1 LVIQIANGRNELI
14 GTKLKCVRTDLYK
27 EGEFDLLKPEFNR
40 WRIAPDKKE
49 NADEIKARVVNHVD
63 FLLGYFKMLEE
74 KSQNYFEPSV
84 LHTPFNFYSNGIGL
98 GEYFESDNRWLSNFY
113 DQQDAVAGAN
123 LLRQGIRSID
133 KYPADEGSYGKGYY
147 NALML
152 IKDYIEK

>member
-98 GEYFESDNRWLSNFY
+98 GEYFERSEEHTSELQSRE
-113 DQQDAVAGAN
+113 N
-123 LLRQGIRSID
+123 LVCR
-133 KYPADEGSYGKGYY
+133 
-147 NALML
+147 
-152 IKDYIEK
+152 